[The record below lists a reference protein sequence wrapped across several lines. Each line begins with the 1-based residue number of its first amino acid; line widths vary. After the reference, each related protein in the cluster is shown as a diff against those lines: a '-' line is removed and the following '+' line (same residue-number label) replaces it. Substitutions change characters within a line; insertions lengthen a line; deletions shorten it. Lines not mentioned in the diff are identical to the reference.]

1 MRRITKKPK
10 TYFFVDKPLFGLD
23 IGHDQLRVVE
33 LDMGHTV
40 PVLKAYGMIGFD
52 PKAVVDGVIVKPELI
67 AKVVVKLFRGGLVGK
82 IDTNRVAIAL
92 PANRALTCVI
102 QIPHMNPKD
111 VYDAVRTE
119 AEQFI
124 PISAD
129 DLYFDYNT
137 LRDNVDG
144 VEIFVVAMPKKIV
157 DSYLI
162 LTRML
167 GLEAVLF
174 DTAIGASARLF
185 ARDTRSNMP
194 SVLVDFGAVS
204 TDITVFSHGLVV
216 TGTVVFGG
224 DHITRTIAKTLNI
237 TDHEATVIKS
247 RYGLSVSGHQK
258 QIKSALLPSLEL
270 LIKEIRRALRYYEQ
284 RYKTEPPIGQVI
296 VIGGGG
302 NMPGLVE
309 FLTDRLYLPAR
320 TFDPSIYIE
329 FSHLKE
335 FKKADHMAYIT
346 AAGLA
351 ITNPVELF
359 Q

>member
-1 MRRITKKPK
+1 MKRIIKKPK

-23 IGHDQLRVVE
+23 IGHEMLRVVQ
-33 LDMGHTV
+33 LDMGHDT
-40 PVLKAYGMIGFD
+40 PVLKAYGAIEFD

-67 AKVVVKLFRGGLVGK
+67 AKAVLKLFSKGLTGD
-82 IDTNRVAIAL
+82 ISTNRVAISL
-92 PANRALTCVI
+92 PASRALTCVI
-102 QIPHMNPKD
+102 QIPHMNAKD
-111 VYDAVRTE
+111 VDDAVRTE
-119 AEQFI
+119 AEQYI

-129 DLYFDYNT
+129 DLYFDYT
-137 LRDNVDG
+137 PLKDDKDG
-144 VEIFVVAMPKKIV
+144 IEFFVVSMPKQIV
-157 DSYLI
+157 DSYLV

-185 ARDTRSNMP
+185 ARDNRSDIP
-194 SVLVDFGAVS
+194 SVLVDFGAES

-224 DHITRTIAKTLNI
+224 DHITRTIAKTLHV
-237 TDHEATVIKS
+237 TTREATIVKEK
-247 RYGLSVSGHQK
+247 YGLSASVLQK
-258 QIKSALLPSLEL
+258 QIKTALEPSLEL

-296 VIGGGG
+296 VMGGGG

-309 FLTDRLYLPAR
+309 FLTERLYLPAR
-320 TFDPSIYIE
+320 TFDPVLYID
-329 FSHLKE
+329 FGRLKK
-335 FKKADHMAYIT
+335 FYNADHMSYVT

-351 ITNPVELF
+351 ITNPEEVLS
-359 Q
+359 